1 MTTLEE
7 FRTYRGNEFK
17 ICFLGGKMINVII
30 SKTYTLTV
38 AVQSSPALCSSL
50 SRRARHQ
57 LEQEAVTLSARH
69 RMHVSSVVG

>member
-1 MTTLEE
+1 
-7 FRTYRGNEFK
+7 
-17 ICFLGGKMINVII
+17 MINVII

-69 RMHVSSVVG
+69 RMHVSSVFG